1 MNIQSWT
8 LYYDNFGPLPCQA
21 PCTMYSV
28 LYDHKK
34 ITDPFYGT
42 NERELQYL
50 AEKDCTF
57 ESVFSAPPALLA
69 REHIELTFHGLDTI
83 CHIYLNGTLLG
94 KVKNMHREY
103 VYEVK
108 PLLTP
113 GENTLRLEFKSP
125 RRYFARQQHKHYLY
139 MNDGDTLPGAAHL
152 RKAMYQSGWDWG
164 PTLPDMG
171 IFRSVELNGWGVD
184 RLGHQPLQELR
195 LELPPVAG
203 VGAPL
208 ARHHQPLAHC
218 GQRDGTDH
226 RYILSAA
233 HVQPKDGVAVFVILI
248 YHGADGALQNLQIFR
263 QVVLSPILSTSFSG
277 VQTVTPRSASQ
288 SRSASLM
295 PKSTMVSSSR
305 SSPSSRSQRY
315 RRAKESSVTPGLAG
329 A

>member
-1 MNIQSWT
+1 MNIQNWT
-8 LYYDNFGPLPCQA
+8 LFYDGCEPLPCQA

-34 ITDPFYGT
+34 IPDPFYGT

-171 IFRSVELNGWGVD
+171 IFRSVELNGWNVD
-184 RLGHQPLQELR
+184 RL
-195 LELPPVAG
+195 
-203 VGAPL
+203 
-208 ARHHQPLAHC
+208 
-218 GQRDGTDH
+218 
-226 RYILSAA
+226 
-233 HVQPKDGVAVFVILI
+233 DGVAV
-248 YHGADGALQNLQIFR
+248 R
-263 QVVLSPILSTSFSG
+263 QQHENGNVSVELD
-277 VQTVTPRSASQ
+277 VTTKCRAGCE
-288 SRSASLM
+288 
-295 PKSTMVSSSR
+295 K
-305 SSPSSRSQRY
+305 
-315 RRAKESSVTPGLAG
+315 RR
-329 A
+329 

>member
-1 MNIQSWT
+1 MNIQNWT
-8 LYYDNFGPLPCQA
+8 LFYDGCEPLPCQA

-34 ITDPFYGT
+34 IPDPFYGT

-125 RRYFARQQHKHYLY
+125 RRYFARQQHRHYLY

-164 PTLPDMG
+164 
-171 IFRSVELNGWGVD
+171 
-184 RLGHQPLQELR
+184 
-195 LELPPVAG
+195 
-203 VGAPL
+203 
-208 ARHHQPLAHC
+208 
-218 GQRDGTDH
+218 
-226 RYILSAA
+226 
-233 HVQPKDGVAVFVILI
+233 
-248 YHGADGALQNLQIFR
+248 
-263 QVVLSPILSTSFSG
+263 
-277 VQTVTPRSASQ
+277 
-288 SRSASLM
+288 
-295 PKSTMVSSSR
+295 VSHS
-305 SSPSSRSQRY
+305 
-315 RRAKESSVTPGLAG
+315 
-329 A
+329 